1 MSHGHAEGERGDS
14 HFSWREYWGGQ
25 RTVFHSSLWRKRGCT
40 GLQWLRA
47 RGRSEGL
54 KVCGKELEHHL
65 YGKARGTYAL

>member
-1 MSHGHAEGERGDS
+1 MAMQ
-14 HFSWREYWGGQ
+14 RENGVTVISAGGSIGGGQ
-25 RTVFHSSLWRKRGCT
+25 RTVFHNSLWRKRGCT

-65 YGKARGTYAL
+65 YGKARGTHAL